1 MTPIE
6 VKAAA
11 DESAEVRIYD
21 SIGSGFFEDG
31 VTAKA
36 FADALSGMSKVKT
49 INVRINSPG
58 GAVFEGLAIYNTLK
72 NHPAK
77 KIVHVDGMAASIAS
91 VVAMAGDEIR
101 IAKNG
106 FVMVHEPSSYA
117 RGKST
122 DLRRI
127 ADMMDKVKNQMVDIY
142 VERTGQPKA
151 DIEQMVSAET
161 WMDSTEAKAKGFATD
176 IGPKVTVAAS
186 FDLSQFSNAPD
197 DLKAMLVASAGQVP
211 VQNKEATVMSQ
222 DQKPV
227 PATVAELKALPQVTS
242 EFIVAKPVPAT
253 VAELKALPQVT
264 SEFIVAQIEAGA
276 TFVQAQSAWMA
287 KLAEKVTASNA
298 EVEQLKAK
306 AALPGVQAL
315 GSKAGATTEEAEPDA
330 VEAFDKLVQNELSK
344 LPVRNNPRYDLQRR
358 QIAVKNAVAKD
369 PALHAKYIEQV
380 NRDRVKAAR

>member
-91 VVAMAGDEIR
+91 VIAMAGDEIR

-242 EFIVAKPVPAT
+242 EFIVA
-253 VAELKALPQVT
+253 
-264 SEFIVAQIEAGA
+264 QIEAGA

-344 LPVRNNPRYDLQRR
+344 LPVRNNPRYDLQRP

>member
-1 MTPIE
+1 MTQIE

-58 GAVFEGLAIYNTLK
+58 GAAFEGLAIYNTLK

-91 VVAMAGDEIR
+91 VIAMAGDEIR

-127 ADMMDKVKNQMVDIY
+127 ADMMDKVKNQLVDIY
-142 VERTGQPKA
+142 VERTGQPRA
-151 DIEQMVSAET
+151 DIEQMVAAET

-222 DQKPV
+222 DQKP
-227 PATVAELKALPQVTS
+227 A
-242 EFIVAKPVPAT
+242 PAT

-344 LPVRNNPRYDLQRR
+344 LPVRNNPRYDLQRP

-369 PALHAKYIEQV
+369 PALHQKYIEQV